1 MALTTDT
8 GAAVVR
14 SLIPARL
21 DRLPWTRFHTRLIM
35 ALGTAWILDGLEIT
49 LAGVV
54 DGVLVLESSTGITG
68 KILRI
73 DGTRMGRPRAVKPLV
88 RLSGRLAQA
97 APARRAARGGSL
109 CRAW

>member
-1 MALTTDT
+1 
-8 GAAVVR
+8 
-14 SLIPARL
+14 
-21 DRLPWTRFHTRLIM
+21 M

-73 DGTRMGRPRAVKPLV
+73 DGTPNG
-88 RLSGRLAQA
+88 QA
-97 APARRAARGGSL
+97 TSRETAG
-109 CRAW
+109 